1 MSQVPLEWAPEATEL
16 WWWDTHILF
25 HMAHR
30 AHVVG
35 QHFQTLSPASITHSC
50 LSFVNPHLPPILT
63 CCCGMCECIIRCES
77 NYSLRPMWS
86 VAKNPPSL
94 PSGHWQ
100 DKTSDH
106 IRECTE
112 EPLILLMPT
121 FKGHNINIGTW
132 ALRELSTYFSC
143 IKIMLYF
150 NKHWCVG

>member
-35 QHFQTLSPASITHSC
+35 QHFQTLSPAY
-50 LSFVNPHLPPILT
+50 FPILCKYSLASYSNMLYVT
-63 CCCGMCECIIRCES
+63 KSRWCRICEFIKRGES

-143 IKIMLYF
+143 IKIM
-150 NKHWCVG
+150 